1 MCIYIY
7 QLYMNYICSIYTLYS
22 TYHIYIYVPESSR
35 RYQFYAVDQDPQAM
49 LIAEV
54 GRETGRYRRN
64 VGRGE
69 IVEN

>member
-1 MCIYIY
+1 MFYIY
-7 QLYMNYICSIYTLYS
+7 PIFYIS
-22 TYHIYIYVPESSR
+22 YIYNVPESSR

-69 IVEN
+69 IVEH

>member
-1 MCIYIY
+1 
-7 QLYMNYICSIYTLYS
+7 
-22 TYHIYIYVPESSR
+22 
-35 RYQFYAVDQDPQAM
+35 M

-54 GRETGRYRRN
+54 GRETGPRRRVGRPFGH